1 MPLNLKE
8 RFYMLNSKE
17 IINDIMQLF
26 VESPKKPYVI
36 GNGIL
41 TSTKIGFDEGKLNE
55 KKGEIATILQELGI
69 DEHSMISLL
78 RLTVLKSD
86 EVWNKLQSLEDFQA
100 LELLLACSDAC
111 GFVQNDPAT
120 IQRNIAEIGDIN
132 SILISNMGRSLVGND
147 DEWLRLIR
155 EIIIKKMYFLTNPD
169 SIKSFAA
176 NSQELTETPVH
187 NHK

>member
-1 MPLNLKE
+1 
-8 RFYMLNSKE
+8 MLNSKE
-17 IINDIMQLF
+17 IKNDIIQLF
-26 VESPKKPYVI
+26 VENQNDPYVI

-41 TSTKIGFDEGKLNE
+41 TSMKIGFDERKLNE

-69 DEHSMISLL
+69 DEHPMISLFK
-78 RLTVLKSD
+78 LTVLKNG

-132 SILISNMGRSLVGND
+132 SILISNIGRSLVGND
-147 DEWLRLIR
+147 DEWLKLIR
-155 EIIIKKMYFLTNPD
+155 EIIIKKMYFLTDPD
-169 SIKSFAA
+169 SIKSFAT
-176 NSQELTETPVH
+176 NNQKLTKTPVH
-187 NHK
+187 KHK

>member
-17 IINDIMQLF
+17 IINNIMQLF
-26 VESPKKPYVI
+26 IESQNKPYVI

-41 TSTKIGFDEGKLNE
+41 TSTKIGFDERKLNE
-55 KKGEIATILQELGI
+55 KKREIATILQELGI
-69 DEHSMISLL
+69 DEHSMINLL
-78 RLTVLKSD
+78 RLTVLKSG

-100 LELLLACSDAC
+100 LDLLLACSDAC

-132 SILISNMGRSLVGND
+132 SILISKIGRSIVGND
-147 DEWLRLIR
+147 DEWLKLIR

-176 NSQELTETPVH
+176 NSQELTNTPVH

>member
-1 MPLNLKE
+1 
-8 RFYMLNSKE
+8 MLNSKE
-17 IINDIMQLF
+17 IKNDIIQLF
-26 VESPKKPYVI
+26 VENQNDPYVI

-41 TSTKIGFDEGKLNE
+41 TSMKIGFDERKLNE

-69 DEHSMISLL
+69 DEHPMISLFK
-78 RLTVLKSD
+78 LTVLKNG

-120 IQRNIAEIGDIN
+120 IQRNIIEIGDIN
-132 SILISNMGRSLVGND
+132 SILISNIGRSLVGND
-147 DEWLRLIR
+147 DEWLELIR

-169 SIKSFAA
+169 SIKSFAT
-176 NSQELTETPVH
+176 NSQELTKTPVH
-187 NHK
+187 KHK